1 MLKHATLFIISS
13 IPSMLWDFFQVFI
26 SQFTLLNR
34 LKKEQRGTEW
44 ELITYLILCCL
55 ENGLD

>member
-1 MLKHATLFIISS
+1 MLQHATLFIISS
-13 IPSMLWDFFQVFI
+13 VPSMLWDFFQVFI
-26 SQFTLLNR
+26 SWFTLLNH

-44 ELITYLILCCL
+44 ELITHLILRCL